1 MSEMFIP
8 TSVWEQCT
16 DLPYGIFEVIEAS
29 IILEMMKDIFTHKHG
44 IMNEYLIDPFSCRI
58 QYAFRNTY
66 NPSVDEYKYRVAVVN
81 DKIRLNIKPLTLCD
95 MMRFVQYH
103 ELQTYNHDLKRYRP
117 MIRI

>member
-16 DLPYGIFEVIEAS
+16 DLPYGIFEVLEAS

>member
-8 TSVWEQCT
+8 TSVYESSH
-16 DLPYGIFEVIEAS
+16 DLPYGVFEVLEAS
-29 IILEMMKDIFTHKHG
+29 IILEMMKDIFTKKHG
-44 IMNEYLIDPFSCRI
+44 ITNEYLIDPFSCRI
-58 QYAFRNTY
+58 QYAFRNSY

-103 ELQTYNHDLKRYRP
+103 EL
-117 MIRI
+117 